1 MQMPGN
7 RGEPAGR
14 RPFDRAPIVGEQ
26 EIRPQ
31 AAECKGASGQVVQH
45 TSLDTSDRQD
55 RDIEIAGNSLRRI
68 EIIVQRDDRV
78 AESLAKMIDYA
89 NHAQWYAAD
98 PKTREYVQDVF
109 APQGGTSG
117 PDRFRK
123 ICYGG
128 HSGLAAVRLAKQQKI
143 SLLWRECLTP
153 LSILLQVCDV
163 G

>member
-1 MQMPGN
+1 
-7 RGEPAGR
+7 
-14 RPFDRAPIVGEQ
+14 
-26 EIRPQ
+26 
-31 AAECKGASGQVVQH
+31 VQH

-98 PKTREYVQDVF
+98 PETREYVQDVF
-109 APQGGTSG
+109 APQGGTG
-117 PDRFRK
+117 GADRFRK
-123 ICYGG
+123 RCYGG

-143 SLLWRECLTP
+143 SLL
-153 LSILLQVCDV
+153 
-163 G
+163 